1 MPFPTPSVRTRQRGG
16 FLLEAL
22 VGILIF
28 TLGVLGLLALQARA
42 VTYTS
47 DATYRA
53 EAAFL
58 ANDFVARMWGQSHAN
73 IVANFSAGNTEYN
86 QLQDEVER
94 LLPGATNFDP
104 NPTVEIIQPGVGA
117 GVADARG
124 DGSGITLSPTGTL
137 VTVTIQ
143 WQPPGPDGAAPAA
156 HTYTL
161 TTIIAQN

>member
-1 MPFPTPSVRTRQRGG
+1 MAAPRGLARTRQHGG

-86 QLQDEVER
+86 QLQAEVER

-104 NPTVEIIQPGVGA
+104 NPAVEIIQPAGGA
-117 GVADARG
+117 GMADARG

-143 WQPPGPDGAAPAA
+143 WQPPGPDGVPAPA
-156 HTYTL
+156 HQYTL

>member
-1 MPFPTPSVRTRQRGG
+1 MPAFRASVRTRQNGG

-42 VTYTS
+42 ISYTS

-86 QLQDEVER
+86 QFQDEVER
-94 LLPGATNFDP
+94 LLPGATEFDP
-104 NPTVEIIQPGVGA
+104 NPTVEIVQPGAGA
-117 GVADARG
+117 GLVDARG
-124 DGSGITLSPTGTL
+124 DGGGIALSPTGTL
-137 VTVTIQ
+137 VTVTVR
-143 WQPPGPDGAAPAA
+143 WQPPGADGVAPTP
-156 HTYTL
+156 HTFTL